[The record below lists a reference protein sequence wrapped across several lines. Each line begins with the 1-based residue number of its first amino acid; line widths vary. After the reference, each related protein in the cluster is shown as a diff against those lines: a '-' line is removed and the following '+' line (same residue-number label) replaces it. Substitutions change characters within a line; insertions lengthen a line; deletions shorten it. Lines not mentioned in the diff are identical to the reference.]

1 MKKAFISIA
10 AGLAVIAAFVI
21 FKNIFSCYLPAR
33 NRGIQTVIRQGDLEL
48 LFLGSSTFRCN
59 IDMPLVDEA
68 YDGRDYDIA
77 YAGNQPVATV
87 PEYEELRAGGNS
99 YGLMVFDLNPMLL
112 SQAVKISDA
121 RVIWDLTFPSKL
133 RLWQGMKDSEET
145 DLSTFYEFFVTS
157 GMDDLITYP
166 ITEPVYSTRYYKGAK
181 TEETPASSRE
191 YLENESFDISKEKVN
206 ESQRAAVAA
215 LVRRCRE
222 DGQRFIFIETPHYY
236 RLADDPKYRQL
247 KSVFVKTLEDEGVDE
262 YILAEDIEM
271 DNRNSEFF
279 EDMTHFSAA
288 GRREYTRLLLEYL
301 KGQSPS
307 SSID

>member
-1 MKKAFISIA
+1 MKKAFISIG

-21 FKNIFSCYLPAR
+21 FKNLFSCYLPAK
-33 NRGIQTVIRQGDLEL
+33 NRGIQTVLCEGDLDV

-59 IDMPLVDEA
+59 IDMPMVDEA

-77 YAGNQPVATV
+77 YAGNQPVATI
-87 PEYEELRAGGNS
+87 PEYEELMAGGNS

-112 SQAVKISDA
+112 SQEVKISDA
-121 RVIWDLTFPSKL
+121 RVIWDLTLPSKL
-133 RLWQGMKDSEET
+133 KLWKSMKDSEET

-181 TEETPASSRE
+181 TEETPASSKE
-191 YLENESFDISKEKVN
+191 YLENESFDLRKEKLN
-206 ESQRAAVAA
+206 ENQRAAVAQ
-215 LVRRCRE
+215 LIRKCRE

-236 RLADDPKYRQL
+236 RLAEDPKYRQL
-247 KSVFVKTLEDEGVDE
+247 KSAFVKTLEEEGVDE
-262 YILAEDIEM
+262 YILAEDIDM

-279 EDMTHFSAA
+279 EDMTHFSAD
-288 GRREYTRLLLEYL
+288 GRREYTRLLLSLL
-301 KGQSPS
+301 KK
-307 SSID
+307 